1 MGSILFRRMSAR
13 VQIKESSVVENDT
26 TGEITP
32 EVSPEEYIGS
42 LKKALEEEKAK
53 AETNLAGW
61 QRAQADFVN
70 YKRYVE
76 QDKLETS
83 KYMAGN
89 TLLTILPVLDDLERA
104 MASIPHEDAKKK
116 WLEGFK
122 LIEKKFR
129 SILEKQGLTAIKSMG
144 EDFDC
149 RSMDAITCAPGKKDV
164 VIQELEKGYKLNDK
178 VIRPAKVIV
187 GGGEEAVKED

>member
-1 MGSILFRRMSAR
+1 
-13 VQIKESSVVENDT
+13 VVERDSVS
-26 TGEITP
+26 ELTP
-32 EVSPEEYIGS
+32 EISPDEYIES
-42 LKKALEEEKAK
+42 LKKALETEKAK
-53 AETNLAGW
+53 AEANLAGW

-70 YKRYVE
+70 YKRFAE
-76 QDKLETS
+76 QEKLETS

-89 TLLTILPVLDDLERA
+89 ILMTFLPVLDDLERA
-104 MASIPHEDAKKK
+104 MAAIPHEDAKKK

-129 SILEKQGLTAIKSMG
+129 AIIEKQGLISIKAGG

-149 RSMDAITCAPGKKDV
+149 RTMDAITCIPGKKDV
-164 VIQELEKGYKLNDK
+164 VIQELEKGYTLNDK

-187 GGGEEAVKED
+187 GGGEEAVKEE